1 MTHADIHF
9 FDLVLDQTDDR
20 WCHGIADTDCLLSVL
35 IEASFRP
42 GAHSPTLE
50 EAFEALSLDREQLR
64 AELTKVRPPEVF
76 RHPFPVQVP
85 SATGRSVG
93 QRVPTARL
101 VLAGYRV
108 REATAGASPTP
119 VDVFHGLLGD
129 DEGPAAEA
137 LAAVRMP
144 PARARR
150 LLGLADPRPAHI
162 RPSLWPPTR
171 QPRELAAGT
180 ATPGDPPATP
190 PPSAKAQP
198 VSFVFT
204 SAGQELELS
213 AHRHGPL
220 VLTSRTNNEASI
232 EICAEAAELIARFLQ
247 NYKLQLDAERWEP
260 VYQAEQRRK
269 PPRPTKAPDITPPGT
284 GHD

>member
-9 FDLVLDQTDDR
+9 FDLVLEQKEDR
-20 WCHGIADTDCLLSVL
+20 WCHGIVDTDCLLSVL
-35 IEASFRP
+35 IEAGLRP
-42 GAHSPTLE
+42 GAASPTLE
-50 EAFEALSLDREQLR
+50 EAFDALSIDREQLR
-64 AELTKVRPPEVF
+64 AELATARPSEVF
-76 RHPFPVQVP
+76 RNHFPVQVC
-85 SATGRSVG
+85 SETGGWVG

-101 VLAGYRV
+101 VLVGYRI
-108 REATAGASPTP
+108 REATAGAPPTP

-137 LAAVRMP
+137 LAAVGMP
-144 PARARR
+144 PAQARQ

-180 ATPGDPPATP
+180 TAPANPPATP

-204 SAGQELELS
+204 SEGQELELS

-220 VLTSRTNNEASI
+220 VLTSRTDTETSI
-232 EICAEAAELIARFLQ
+232 EICAEAAELIARFLE

-260 VYQAEQRRK
+260 VYQAEQRHKRYRF
-269 PPRPTKAPDITPPGT
+269 PQQP
-284 GHD
+284 